1 MTSFAGC
8 DLPYLATTMEYAGG
22 PESTTFIG
30 FIVLL
35 TLPVSAGIARQM
47 GQGGHPSNQIGSSGA
62 IYQSREGR

>member
-22 PESTTFIG
+22 PKSTTFIG

-47 GQGGHPSNQIGSSGA
+47 GQGASFEPDRVKRSDLSIS
-62 IYQSREGR
+62 